1 MVNICHYVVF
11 LGGFMLHSV
20 IIGNEGYSGL
30 NPVKFGYENCKKG
43 HFYGP
48 AIRTYWLIHFV
59 VSGYGIFKIED
70 KEYKVGP
77 HEIFVIPPFV
87 ETYYKADKTDPWN
100 YTWIGFT
107 ADAELPTFLPHTL
120 KIPEAEEIFNTMKK
134 CEDFFEGRSAF
145 LSARIWDLF
154 AQILAKKI
162 ERTDYVKSALDYM
175 HSEYMT
181 GITIGDV
188 ADKLN
193 IDRTYFYTIFKKKIG
208 ISPQQYLLNHRMNI
222 AASLI
227 KNQNISISTAAYSV
241 GYADISVFS
250 KAFKKHYGI
259 SPKQYAKTQ

>member
-1 MVNICHYVVF
+1 MFN
-11 LGGFMLHSV
+11 SV

-30 NPVKFGYENCKKG
+30 NPIQFGYQDCERG

-48 AIRTYWLIHFV
+48 AIRTHWLIHFV
-59 VSGYGIFKIED
+59 VSGYGTFKIED
-70 KEYKVGP
+70 SEYKIGP

-87 ETYYKADKTDPWN
+87 ETYYKADKTNPWE
-100 YTWIGFT
+100 YIWIGFT
-107 ADAELPTFLPHTL
+107 ADNELPASLPHTMKL
-120 KIPEAEEIFNTMKK
+120 PEAESIFNTMKK
-134 CEDFFEGRSAF
+134 CAEFSEGRSAF

-181 GITIGDV
+181 GITIADV

-222 AASLI
+222 AVSLI

-241 GYADISVFS
+241 GYTDISVFS
-250 KAFKKHYGI
+250 KAFKKHFGI